1 MENYVS
7 KLMGNSEQLSL
18 DWDVTITVYKYIE
31 NQLALQK
38 QNEALL
44 QVTKDITT
52 ELREG
57 GSLQINKSGEALD
70 KLLNWQDFVA
80 RRKGRILAFQALY
93 SWDLG
98 NVDISNVLDFA
109 WVEKETLER
118 MGEESLSF
126 TKLLV
131 SGTIE
136 HIEEIDS
143 VIKSHLT
150 NWDFDRL
157 NKVDLAI
164 LRISVYPLLFQKDIH
179 SSIIID
185 EAIDISKEFGSDDS
199 FK

>member
-1 MENYVS
+1 M
-7 KLMGNSEQLSL
+7 
-18 DWDVTITVYKYIE
+18 
-31 NQLALQK
+31 
-38 QNEALL
+38 
-44 QVTKDITT
+44 
-52 ELREG
+52 
-57 GSLQINKSGEALD
+57 
-70 KLLNWQDFVA
+70 A

-98 NVDISNVLDFA
+98 NVDVGNVLDFA
-109 WVEKETLER
+109 WVENETLER

-126 TKLLV
+126 TRLLV

-199 FK
+199 FKFINAVLDSIRKSQVK

>member
-1 MENYVS
+1 M
-7 KLMGNSEQLSL
+7 
-18 DWDVTITVYKYIE
+18 
-31 NQLALQK
+31 
-38 QNEALL
+38 
-44 QVTKDITT
+44 
-52 ELREG
+52 
-57 GSLQINKSGEALD
+57 
-70 KLLNWQDFVA
+70 A

-98 NVDISNVLDFA
+98 NVDIDNVLDFA

-118 MGEESLSF
+118 MGDESLSF
-126 TKLLV
+126 TRLLV

-164 LRISVYPLLFQKDIH
+164 LRISVYPLLFQKDLH

-199 FK
+199 FKFINAVLDSIRKSQVK

>member
-1 MENYVS
+1 M
-7 KLMGNSEQLSL
+7 
-18 DWDVTITVYKYIE
+18 
-31 NQLALQK
+31 
-38 QNEALL
+38 
-44 QVTKDITT
+44 
-52 ELREG
+52 
-57 GSLQINKSGEALD
+57 
-70 KLLNWQDFVA
+70 A

-98 NVDISNVLDFA
+98 NVDVDNVLDFA

-118 MGEESLSF
+118 MGDESLSF
-126 TKLLV
+126 TRLLV

-164 LRISVYPLLFQKDIH
+164 LRISVYPLLFQKDLH

-199 FK
+199 FKFINAVLDSIRKSQSK

>member
-1 MENYVS
+1 M
-7 KLMGNSEQLSL
+7 
-18 DWDVTITVYKYIE
+18 
-31 NQLALQK
+31 
-38 QNEALL
+38 
-44 QVTKDITT
+44 
-52 ELREG
+52 
-57 GSLQINKSGEALD
+57 
-70 KLLNWQDFVA
+70 A

-98 NVDISNVLDFA
+98 NVDVDNVLDFS

-126 TKLLV
+126 TRLLV

-199 FK
+199 FKFINAVLDSIRKSQSK

>member
-1 MENYVS
+1 M
-7 KLMGNSEQLSL
+7 
-18 DWDVTITVYKYIE
+18 
-31 NQLALQK
+31 
-38 QNEALL
+38 
-44 QVTKDITT
+44 
-52 ELREG
+52 
-57 GSLQINKSGEALD
+57 
-70 KLLNWQDFVA
+70 A

-98 NVDISNVLDFA
+98 NVDVDNVLDFA

-118 MGEESLSF
+118 MGDESLSF
-126 TKLLV
+126 TRLLV

-199 FK
+199 FKFINAVLDSIRKSQVK

>member
-1 MENYVS
+1 M
-7 KLMGNSEQLSL
+7 
-18 DWDVTITVYKYIE
+18 
-31 NQLALQK
+31 
-38 QNEALL
+38 
-44 QVTKDITT
+44 
-52 ELREG
+52 
-57 GSLQINKSGEALD
+57 
-70 KLLNWQDFVA
+70 A

-199 FK
+199 FKFINAVLDSIRKSQSK